1 MEEKQEKEI
10 KIASESQHAYQESLH
25 LLYNFFHKQ
34 SDRIYVSHNG
44 NDLYRATAAICSELH
59 INIVTY
65 KNLLQIAGEDFSITD
80 IARMSHFPCR
90 KVTLENDWY
99 RKDCGPI
106 LAWMTE
112 EDGQQKLVACIPA
125 RWGGYEYQDPVSGI
139 RKKLDFAAAGKINPQ
154 AYMIYKPFP
163 DEKMTVWK
171 IVRFGLQYLSF
182 RDRTAYAGLSAVIML
197 TSLLLPFLTQLI
209 YDQYIGLGEVLPVVQ
224 LCLVILVCNISSLCF
239 AIVRNLAA
247 FRGITS
253 AKYAVQAAAYDRL
266 FNLSDSEIRKY
277 EAADLGNRIA
287 GISLIFDGVMNQL
300 SSAVLAAT
308 CSLSYLVVT
317 MKYSP
322 VLTMYGIGILLMGV
336 CVILPCILLQKKY
349 VKRQIEAE
357 NSAAS
362 VSYQLIDGVG
372 KIKLAGAENKAG
384 VEYLKKYLDAKTYF
398 TKSQKIK
405 QSIKVLKLIF
415 TTLLSAAFYY
425 LAIARE
431 ADLSMGGFLGFM
443 SAFGA
448 FSGAILSML
457 DAFSISSSITPLYER
472 VKPILQQPP
481 DYDAQEQ
488 VLEELS
494 GRIEMDHVV
503 FAYIKGGDQI
513 LKDISFQAEPGE
525 YIGIVGPSGCGKST
539 LMKILLGFEMPDQGK
554 VYFDGTDITKLN
566 KRELRKKMGVV
577 LQDGK
582 VFAGSIYENITLT
595 APKTDLDRV
604 LQVIREVGLESD
616 IAMMPM
622 GIHTYLS
629 EGGGTISG
637 GQQQRI
643 LIARAI
649 LGDPKI
655 LLFDEATSALDNV
668 TQEMVCESLEKL
680 HTTRIV
686 IAHRLSTIMKC
697 DRILVM
703 NEGRIVEEGT
713 YKELLEKKG
722 LFYELASR
730 QIS

>member
-1 MEEKQEKEI
+1 
-10 KIASESQHAYQESLH
+10 
-25 LLYNFFHKQ
+25 
-34 SDRIYVSHNG
+34 
-44 NDLYRATAAICSELH
+44 
-59 INIVTY
+59 
-65 KNLLQIAGEDFSITD
+65 
-80 IARMSHFPCR
+80 
-90 KVTLENDWY
+90 
-99 RKDCGPI
+99 
-106 LAWMTE
+106 
-112 EDGQQKLVACIPA
+112 
-125 RWGGYEYQDPVSGI
+125 
-139 RKKLDFAAAGKINPQ
+139 
-154 AYMIYKPFP
+154 
-163 DEKMTVWK
+163 
-171 IVRFGLQYLSF
+171 
-182 RDRTAYAGLSAVIML
+182 
-197 TSLLLPFLTQLI
+197 
-209 YDQYIGLGEVLPVVQ
+209 
-224 LCLVILVCNISSLCF
+224 
-239 AIVRNLAA
+239 
-247 FRGITS
+247 
-253 AKYAVQAAAYDRL
+253 
-266 FNLSDSEIRKY
+266 
-277 EAADLGNRIA
+277 
-287 GISLIFDGVMNQL
+287 
-300 SSAVLAAT
+300 
-308 CSLSYLVVT
+308 
-317 MKYSP
+317 
-322 VLTMYGIGILLMGV
+322 
-336 CVILPCILLQKKY
+336 
-349 VKRQIEAE
+349 
-357 NSAAS
+357 
-362 VSYQLIDGVG
+362 
-372 KIKLAGAENKAG
+372 
-384 VEYLKKYLDAKTYF
+384 
-398 TKSQKIK
+398 
-405 QSIKVLKLIF
+405 
-415 TTLLSAAFYY
+415 
-425 LAIARE
+425 
-431 ADLSMGGFLGFM
+431 M